1 MEHALELTETQ
12 QMIQETVRDFAEEV
26 VKPKAREL
34 DEKGEFSMETFKK
47 LAELGLTGIPIP
59 EEFGGAGADTLS
71 YILAIEEL
79 SKVCGSTAL
88 GLAAHTSLGTM
99 PIVLFGSDEL
109 KKQYV
114 PSNAAG
120 DTIGSYG
127 LTEPGAGSDSGG
139 TETTAIETDDGW
151 KINGSKLYMTNA
163 SVASVMTITA
173 VTDPEN
179 SRVRLQKLTDKGRD
193 CLNRLLPGYYEILLG

>member
-99 PIVLFGSDEL
+99 PIVLFGNEEL
-109 KKQYV
+109 KKKGEYV
-114 PSNAAG
+114 IVIA
-120 DTIGSYG
+120 
-127 LTEPGAGSDSGG
+127 
-139 TETTAIETDDGW
+139 
-151 KINGSKLYMTNA
+151 K
-163 SVASVMTITA
+163 
-173 VTDPEN
+173 
-179 SRVRLQKLTDKGRD
+179 KG
-193 CLNRLLPGYYEILLG
+193 YKS